1 MLSVVDMIL
10 NLGLVMTKLY
20 KYRNITESREYYTQ
34 HYAYQRGYES
44 NFKVL
49 KRNHSNNIATK
60 PTPG

>member
-1 MLSVVDMIL
+1 
-10 NLGLVMTKLY
+10 MTKLY

-49 KRNHSNNIATK
+49 KRNHSNNTATK